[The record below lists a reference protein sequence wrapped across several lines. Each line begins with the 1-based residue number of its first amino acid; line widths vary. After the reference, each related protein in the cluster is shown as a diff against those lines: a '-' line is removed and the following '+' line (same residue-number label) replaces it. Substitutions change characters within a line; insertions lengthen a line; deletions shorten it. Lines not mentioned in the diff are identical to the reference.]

1 MALHRGH
8 RYLRP
13 YGGPAAGTPQVTDKT
28 VDTPLLPCTLQRVS
42 LPPVRNAKT
51 TTSRR
56 SVQGFTLIELII
68 VITIIAIL
76 AAVALPRLID
86 AQRDARIAKAN
97 AIYGSIRSASAL
109 ARSRCELDLAAD
121 KSTLPAANCQE
132 TAPKVNMDGKAID
145 IVNRYPAATT
155 NGILAAADINL
166 TADGLAIAGM
176 GCAATAL
183 CLDISGGTG
192 SICRITYKPASLS
205 GTIITAPEIS
215 VVTTG
220 C

>member
-1 MALHRGH
+1 VKTG
-8 RYLRP
+8 RYL
-13 YGGPAAGTPQVTDKT
+13 
-28 VDTPLLPCTLQRVS
+28 PLK
-42 LPPVRNAKT
+42 N
-51 TTSRR
+51 
-56 SVQGFTLIELII
+56 QGFTLIELVI

-109 ARSRCELDLAAD
+109 ARSRCELDLAAAL
-121 KSTLPAANCQE
+121 STLPAANCQAA
-132 TAPKVNMDGKAID
+132 TPQVNMDGKAGD
-145 IVNRYPAATT
+145 SVNRYPTATA

-166 TADGLAIAGM
+166 TADGLAISGTA
-176 GCAATAL
+176 CAAGGL
-183 CLDISGGTG
+183 CLDVSGGTAPN
-192 SICRITYKPASLS
+192 CRISYEPATLS
-205 GTIITAPEIS
+205 GTIVTAPVIS